1 MQAARTHRRHTEIDM
16 VNHKRRKR
24 LLKLLA
30 EHNVATVQQLVEWLS
45 ASPATVR
52 RDISWLAARNL
63 LTRTRGGAENLLQKK
78 RSFALSSETFQ
89 NNIQCFAE
97 RKRAIARHA
106 ASLCVDGE
114 TIIINGGTTT
124 FMMAEFLVD
133 KQLKILTNSF
143 LMAERLLVSSENEII
158 LPGGKVYR
166 EQNVILSPFDND
178 ITQHHYAAK
187 MFMSVYGL
195 SLLGLMEA
203 DPLLIQAEKRLI
215 SQTEE
220 LIVLADSSKFAK
232 KAGLIL
238 CGLNRVSCVI
248 TDTNATDSAVQ
259 LLEQSGVKVITV
271 APEAVPPQDSSTHF
285 NPAFDI
291 QSAGLFQSETSH

>member
-1 MQAARTHRRHTEIDM
+1 M

-30 EHNVATVQQLVEWLS
+30 EHQNASVPQLVEWLS

-63 LTRTRGGAENLLQKK
+63 LTRTRGGAANLAQKK
-78 RSFALSSETFQ
+78 RNLTLTSETFEH
-89 NNIQCFAE
+89 NIQCFAD
-97 RKRAIARHA
+97 RKRAIARYA
-106 ASLCVDGE
+106 AGMCEEGE
-114 TIIINGGTTT
+114 TIVINGGTTT
-124 FMMAEFLVD
+124 FMMADFLVD
-133 KQLKILTNSF
+133 KHLKILTNSF
-143 LMAERLLVSSENEII
+143 LMAERLLLSSENEVI

-215 SQTEE
+215 GQAEE

-238 CGLNRVSCVI
+238 CGLDRVSCVI
-248 TDTNATDSAVQ
+248 TDTHASDAAVQ
-259 LLEQSGVKVITV
+259 LLEQSGVKVVTV
-271 APEAVPPQDSSTHF
+271 QPEAVPTQVGSLQFSHGFDFPASS
-285 NPAFDI
+285 
-291 QSAGLFQSETSH
+291 LFHPEAAH

>member
-1 MQAARTHRRHTEIDM
+1 M

-30 EHNVATVQQLVEWLS
+30 EHQTVTVQQLVEWLN

-52 RDISWLAARNL
+52 RDISWLAGRNL
-63 LTRTRGGAENLLQKK
+63 LTRNRGGAENLLPKTRQ
-78 RSFALSSETFQ
+78 FPLTSETFQ
-89 NNIQCFAE
+89 NNIQCFAS
-97 RKRAIARHA
+97 RKRAIARYA
-106 ASLCVDGE
+106 AGMCTDGE

-124 FMMAEFLVD
+124 FMMAEFLTE

-158 LPGGKVYR
+158 VPGGRVYR

-178 ITQHHYAAK
+178 ITQHHYAGK

-203 DPLLIQAEKRLI
+203 DPMLIQAEKRLI

-220 LIVLADSSKFAK
+220 LIVLADSSKFAR

-238 CGLNRVSCVI
+238 CGLDRVSTVI
-248 TDTNATDSAVQ
+248 TDTDASDKAVQ
-259 LLEQSGVKVITV
+259 LLEQYGVKVVTV
-271 APEAVPPQDSSTHF
+271 EPDGEALALRASRF
-285 NPAFDI
+285 NPQYDM
-291 QSAGLFQSETSH
+291 QSAALMEISH

>member
-1 MQAARTHRRHTEIDM
+1 M

-30 EHNVATVQQLVEWLS
+30 EHETATVPQLVDWLN

-52 RDISWLAARNL
+52 RDISWLAMRNL
-63 LTRTRGGAENLLQKK
+63 LTRTRGGAANLPQKR
-78 RSFALSSETFQ
+78 RSFPLTSESFQ
-89 NNIQCFAE
+89 NNIRAHAE
-97 RKRAIARHA
+97 SKRAIARYA
-106 ASLCVDGE
+106 AGMCKEGE

-133 KQLKILTNSF
+133 QHLKILTNSF
-143 LMAERLLVSSENEII
+143 LMAERLLVTSENEII
-158 LPGGKVYR
+158 VPGGKVYR

-215 SQTEE
+215 SQAEE

-238 CGLNRVSCVI
+238 CGLNRVSTVI
-248 TDTNATDSAVQ
+248 TDTYASDAAVQ
-259 LLEQSGVKVITV
+259 LLEQSGVKVVTV
-271 APEAVPPQDSSTHF
+271 EPEQLPPQ
-285 NPAFDI
+285 PAAPFPQVYDLA
-291 QSAGLFQSETSH
+291 QPAMFQTETAH

>member
-1 MQAARTHRRHTEIDM
+1 M

-30 EHNVATVQQLVEWLS
+30 EHQTATVQQLVEWLN

-63 LTRTRGGAENLLQKK
+63 LTRTRGGAENLLPKK
-78 RSFALSSETFQ
+78 RQFPLSSETFQ
-89 NNIQCFAE
+89 NNIQCYAA

-106 ASLCVDGE
+106 AGMCTDGE

-124 FMMAEFLVD
+124 FMMAEFLAD
-133 KQLKILTNSF
+133 KHLKILTNSF

-158 LPGGKVYR
+158 VPGGKVYR

-178 ITQHHYAAK
+178 ITQHHYAGK

-215 SQTEE
+215 SQAEE
-220 LIVLADSSKFAK
+220 LIVLADSSKFAR

-238 CGLNRVSCVI
+238 CGLDRVSTVI
-248 TDTNATDSAVQ
+248 TDTGASDKAVQ
-259 LLEQSGVKVITV
+259 TLEQYGVKVVTVEPDEV
-271 APEAVPPQDSSTHF
+271 APNVGAPFF
-285 NPAFDI
+285 NPQFDL
-291 QSAGLFQSETSH
+291 QSAALFHLDAQLDPRLDAQLEAAH

>member
-1 MQAARTHRRHTEIDM
+1 M

-30 EHNVATVQQLVEWLS
+30 EHNSATVQQLVEWLN

-52 RDISWLAARNL
+52 RDISWLAGRNL
-63 LTRTRGGAENLLQKK
+63 LTRTRGGAENLLPRTRQ
-78 RSFALSSETFQ
+78 FPLTSETFQ
-89 NNIQCFAE
+89 NNIACFAS

-106 ASLCVDGE
+106 AGMCNDGE

-124 FMMAEFLVD
+124 FMMAEFLAE

-143 LMAERLLVSSENEII
+143 LMAERLLGSSENEII
-158 LPGGKVYR
+158 VPGGRVYR

-178 ITQHHYAAK
+178 ITQHHYASK

-215 SQTEE
+215 NQAEE
-220 LIVLADSSKFAK
+220 LVVMADSSKFAR

-238 CGLNRVSCVI
+238 CGLDRVSCVI
-248 TDTNATDSAVQ
+248 TDTDVTDKAVG
-259 LLEQSGVKVITV
+259 LLEHYGVKVITV
-271 APEAVPPQDSSTHF
+271 EPDCKTELDAEREADLAPAPAR
-285 NPAFDI
+285 NPRYTPRYDMQTAALMEI
-291 QSAGLFQSETSH
+291 SH

>member
-1 MQAARTHRRHTEIDM
+1 M

-30 EHNVATVQQLVEWLS
+30 EHQTASVQQLVEWLS

-63 LTRTRGGAENLLQKK
+63 LTRTRGGAENLLPKK
-78 RSFALSSETFQ
+78 RQFPLSSETFQ
-89 NNIQCFAE
+89 NNIQCFAA

-106 ASLCVDGE
+106 ANMCVDGE

-124 FMMAEFLVD
+124 FMMAEFLAE
-133 KQLKILTNSF
+133 KHMKILTNSF
-143 LMAERLLVSSENEII
+143 LMAERLLVLSKNEII
-158 LPGGKVYR
+158 VPGGTVYR

-178 ITQHHYAAK
+178 ITQHHYASK
-187 MFMSVYGL
+187 MFMSVNAI

-215 SQTEE
+215 SQAEE
-220 LIVLADSSKFAK
+220 LVVLADSSKFAK

-238 CGLNRVSCVI
+238 CGLDRVSRVI
-248 TDTNATDSAVQ
+248 TDTNASDAAVQ
-259 LLEQSGVKVITV
+259 LLEQYGVKVTT
-271 APEAVPPQDSSTHF
+271 VPPDETPPDTRASF
-285 NPAFDI
+285 YNPAYDL
-291 QSAGLFQSETSH
+291 QSAAMLQAEIAH

>member
-1 MQAARTHRRHTEIDM
+1 M
-16 VNHKRRKR
+16 VNQKRRKR

-30 EHNVATVQQLVEWLS
+30 EHQAATVQQLVEWLN

-63 LTRTRGGAENLLQKK
+63 LTRTRGGAENLLPKK
-78 RSFALSSETFQ
+78 RHYALTSETFQ
-89 NNIQCFAE
+89 NNIQCYAA

-106 ASLCVDGE
+106 VSMCLDGE

-124 FMMAEFLVD
+124 FMMAEFLAD
-133 KQLKILTNSF
+133 KQMKILTNSF

-158 LPGGKVYR
+158 VPGGKIYR

-178 ITQHHYAAK
+178 ITQHHYASK

-215 SQTEE
+215 SQAEE
-220 LIVLADSSKFAK
+220 LVVLADSSKFAK

-238 CGLNRVSCVI
+238 CGLDRVKHVI
-248 TDTNATDSAVQ
+248 TDTNASDSAVQ
-259 LLEQSGVKVITV
+259 LLEQYGVNVVTVEPDPV
-271 APEAVPPQDSSTHF
+271 APEPCVSQF
-285 NPAFDI
+285 NHKQAYDL
-291 QSAGLFQSETSH
+291 QSAALYQMETSH

>member
-1 MQAARTHRRHTEIDM
+1 M

-30 EHNVATVQQLVEWLS
+30 EHHSVTVQQLVDSLN

-63 LTRTRGGAENLLQKK
+63 LTRTRGGAENLQQKK
-78 RSFALSSETFQ
+78 KSFALSSETFQ
-89 NNIQCFAE
+89 NNIQCYAE
-97 RKRAIARHA
+97 RKRAIARYA
-106 ASLCVDGE
+106 CSMCSDGE

-133 KQLKILTNSF
+133 KQLTILTNSF

-215 SQTEE
+215 SQAEE

-238 CGLNRVSCVI
+238 CGLNRVSTVV
-248 TDTNATDSAVQ
+248 TDTNATDNAVQ
-259 LLEQSGVKVITV
+259 LLEESGVKVITV
-271 APEAVPPQDSSTHF
+271 GREALREAAAVQPYSPGYDLQSSV
-285 NPAFDI
+285 
-291 QSAGLFQSETSH
+291 LYRSEISH

>member
-1 MQAARTHRRHTEIDM
+1 M

-30 EHNVATVQQLVEWLS
+30 EHQTATVQQLVEWLN

-63 LTRTRGGAENLLQKK
+63 LTRTRGGAENLLPKK
-78 RSFALSSETFQ
+78 RQFALTSETFQ
-89 NNIQCFAE
+89 NNIQCFAA

-124 FMMAEFLVD
+124 FMMAEFLAD

-158 LPGGKVYR
+158 VPGGKVYR

-178 ITQHHYAAK
+178 ITQHHYASK

-215 SQTEE
+215 SQAEE
-220 LIVLADSSKFAK
+220 LVVLADSSKFAK

-238 CGLNRVSCVI
+238 CGLDRVSTVI
-248 TDTNATDSAVQ
+248 TDTNASDGAVQ
-259 LLEQSGVKVITV
+259 LLEQYGVNVVTV
-271 APEAVPPQDSSTHF
+271 APDPVAPNLCAPHF
-285 NPAFDI
+285 NNAYELQSNAAFDL
-291 QSAGLFQSETSH
+291 QAAGMFQTETSH

>member
-1 MQAARTHRRHTEIDM
+1 M

-30 EHNVATVQQLVEWLS
+30 EHQTATVQQLVEWLN

-63 LTRTRGGAENLLQKK
+63 LTRTRGGAENLLPKK
-78 RSFALSSETFQ
+78 RQFALTSETFQ
-89 NNIQCFAE
+89 NNIQCFAA

-106 ASLCVDGE
+106 ASLCADGE

-124 FMMAEFLVD
+124 FMMAEFLAD

-158 LPGGKVYR
+158 VPGGKVYR

-178 ITQHHYAAK
+178 ITQHHYASK

-215 SQTEE
+215 SQAEE
-220 LIVLADSSKFAK
+220 LVVLADSSKFAK

-238 CGLNRVSCVI
+238 CGLDRVSTVI
-248 TDTNATDSAVQ
+248 TDTNASDSAVQ
-259 LLEQSGVKVITV
+259 LLEQYGVNVVTV
-271 APEAVPPQDSSTHF
+271 APDPVAPNLCAPHF
-285 NPAFDI
+285 NNAYELQSNAAFDL
-291 QSAGLFQSETSH
+291 QAAGMFQTETSH

>member
-1 MQAARTHRRHTEIDM
+1 M

-30 EHNVATVQQLVEWLS
+30 EHQAATVQQLVEWLN

-63 LTRTRGGAENLLQKK
+63 LTRTRGGAENLLPKK
-78 RSFALSSETFQ
+78 RQFALSSETFQ
-89 NNIQCFAE
+89 NNIQCYAA

-106 ASLCVDGE
+106 ASMCADGE

-124 FMMAEFLVD
+124 FMMAEFLSER
-133 KQLKILTNSF
+133 QCKILTNSF
-143 LMAERLLVSSENEII
+143 LMAERLLISSENEII
-158 LPGGKVYR
+158 VPGGKVYR

-178 ITQHHYAAK
+178 ITQHHYASK

-215 SQTEE
+215 SQAEE
-220 LIVLADSSKFAK
+220 LVVLADSSKFAK

-238 CGLNRVSCVI
+238 CGLDRVAHVI
-248 TDTNATDSAVQ
+248 TDTNASDSAVQ
-259 LLEQSGVKVITV
+259 LLEQYGVNVVTVPPDAV
-271 APEAVPPQDSSTHF
+271 APDLCSPHF
-285 NPAFDI
+285 NPAYDL
-291 QSAGLFQSETSH
+291 QSAALFHTETSH

>member
-1 MQAARTHRRHTEIDM
+1 M

-30 EHNVATVQQLVEWLS
+30 EHSSATVPQLVDWLG

-63 LTRTRGGAENLLQKK
+63 LTRTRGGAENLEQKK
-78 RSFALSSETFQ
+78 RCFALTSETFQ

-97 RKRAIARHA
+97 RKRAIARYA
-106 ASLCVDGE
+106 TTLCVDGE

-124 FMMAEFLVD
+124 FMMAEFLAN
-133 KQLKILTNSF
+133 KHLKILTNSF
-143 LMAERLLVSSENEII
+143 LMAERLLVSSHNEII
-158 LPGGKVYR
+158 LPGGTVYR

-215 SQTEE
+215 GQAEE

-238 CGLNRVSCVI
+238 CGLNRVSTVI
-248 TDTNATDSAVQ
+248 TDTYATDSAVQ
-259 LLEQSGVKVITV
+259 LLEQAGVKVITV
-271 APEAVPPQDSSTHF
+271 APETMPQMVNSSSF
-285 NPAFDI
+285 NQAFE
-291 QSAGLFQSETSH
+291 QPGAALFHSETSH

>member
-1 MQAARTHRRHTEIDM
+1 M

-30 EHNVATVQQLVEWLS
+30 EHQNASVPQLVEWLS

-63 LTRTRGGAENLLQKK
+63 LTRTRGGAANLAQKK
-78 RSFALSSETFQ
+78 RNLTLTSETFEH
-89 NNIQCFAE
+89 NIQCFAD
-97 RKRAIARHA
+97 RKRAIARYA
-106 ASLCVDGE
+106 AGMCDEGE
-114 TIIINGGTTT
+114 TIVINGGTTT
-124 FMMAEFLVD
+124 FMMADFLVD
-133 KQLKILTNSF
+133 KHLKILTNSF
-143 LMAERLLVSSENEII
+143 LMAERLLLSSENEVI

-215 SQTEE
+215 GQAEE

-238 CGLNRVSCVI
+238 CGLDRVSCVI
-248 TDTNATDSAVQ
+248 TDTYASDAAVQ
-259 LLEQSGVKVITV
+259 LLEQSGVKVVTV
-271 APEAVPPQDSSTHF
+271 QPEAVPTQVASLQFSHGYDFPASS
-285 NPAFDI
+285 
-291 QSAGLFQSETSH
+291 LFHPEAAH